1 MDDVPR
7 LAKEWWL
14 LAILGVVSVVAGV
27 LAIVYPDLTLL
38 AMGLIFG
45 CYLLLAGIFELISAV
60 VGEAE
65 SRALSAIIGVVAFV
79 AGLVCLR
86 RPGESLLALI
96 VVLGIY
102 LVVTGVVKLV
112 IALGSPE
119 DRGWAILSALA
130 DLLLGILILAI
141 PDLSLVT
148 VAVLFGISLI
158 VRGAFAC
165 VGAFKLRKVQKEGG
179 DIAPPFG
186 AAPA

>member
-1 MDDVPR
+1 MDHVTR

-14 LAILGVVSVVAGV
+14 LAILGAVSLIAGV
-27 LAIVYPDLTLL
+27 LAIVYPDMTLL

-45 CYLLLAGIFELISAV
+45 CYLLFAGIFELLNAI
-60 VGEAE
+60 VGGPE
-65 SRALSAIIGVVAFV
+65 SRALSAIIGVIAFV

-102 LVVTGVVKLV
+102 LIVTGVVKFV
-112 IALGSPE
+112 RAFDTPE
-119 DRGWAILSALA
+119 DRGWVILSAVA
-130 DLLLGILILAI
+130 DLVLGIVILAV

-158 VRGAFAC
+158 VRGAFAF
-165 VGAFKLRKVQKEGG
+165 VAAFKLRKVHKA
-179 DIAPPFG
+179 DADVAPPFG

>member
-1 MDDVPR
+1 MYDVTR

-14 LAILGVVSVVAGV
+14 LAILGAVSLIAGV

-38 AMGLIFG
+38 AMGIIFG
-45 CYLLLAGIFELISAV
+45 CYLLLAGIFELLNAI

-86 RPGESLLALI
+86 RPGDSLLALI

-112 IALGSPE
+112 RAFGEPE

-130 DLLLGILILAI
+130 DLVLGVIILAI

-158 VRGAFAC
+158 LRGAFAC
-165 VGAFKLRKVQKEGG
+165 VAAVKLRKVHKEGA
-179 DIAPPFG
+179 DAAPPFG